1 MPMLPFLVQKRKEL
15 QGYFFIMNLLMTIG
29 EYILKKY
36 DIKVEKNLKPFI
48 LILSMW
54 MMISYVLPV
63 EYKISPS
70 MIAKL

>member
-1 MPMLPFLVQKRKEL
+1 
-15 QGYFFIMNLLMTIG
+15 MTIG